1 MLNRKFCASK
11 SPTFHILT
19 VGRNYK
25 TKRKKMKI
33 RLLFTLLI
41 LLNFGCNSSKRFY
54 NSGLVNSKNDIEEI
68 DINIVNDLPLCKVEI
83 EGKIYTFLVDTGA
96 PTVISDEIFQTLKLK
111 ESHKSSITDSQNK
124 KRLEKFAVIPQIKI
138 GNLIFENIGSAVI
151 KFENNELKCFG
162 FDGIVGANLLSH
174 IFCEFNYKEN
184 KILVS
189 KNLSAFSLEKYD
201 LILNFNHKNQK
212 TPIINGK
219 IFDKNLSFTFDTGFA
234 GYIKIPNNL
243 EYYKNKISEEKLI
256 ISNGA
261 SSIGLYG
268 KSDFNKTVELKN
280 NIYIDNT
287 LFEDELID
295 SGESTLIGNKFL
307 KDYIF
312 LIDWKNNKIYFKN
325 LNNRSEKQINSF
337 GFSYLFNNGKALVVS
352 KVEDK
357 NIPINLGDE
366 IIRIDDFD
374 FTSIKNEDI
383 CKYYL
388 NKVEKDKEIIDI
400 TIKRDNKLLNFKL
413 QKQIFLK

>member
-1 MLNRKFCASK
+1 M
-11 SPTFHILT
+11 
-19 VGRNYK
+19 
-25 TKRKKMKI
+25 KKQ
-33 RLLFTLLI
+33 LLFTFFILLI
-41 LLNFGCNSSKRFY
+41 VGCNSTKKFY
-54 NSGLVNSKNDIEEI
+54 NSGYVNSKNDIEKI
-68 DINIVNDLPLCKVEI
+68 DINIVNGLPLCKVEI
-83 EGKIYTFLVDTGA
+83 EGEIYIFLVDTGA

-111 ESHKSSITDSQNK
+111 ESHKSSMTDSQNK

-201 LILNFNHKNQK
+201 LILNFKHKNQK

-234 GYIKIPNNL
+234 GIIKIPNNL

-256 ISNGA
+256 ITNGA

-268 KSDFNKTVELKN
+268 KSDFNKTFELKN

-295 SGESTLIGNKFL
+295 SGESTLIGNEFL
-307 KDYIF
+307 KNYIF
-312 LIDWKNNKIYFKN
+312 LIDWKSNKIYLKSIIN
-325 LNNRSEKQINSF
+325 SDKKQIRSF
-337 GFSYLFNNGKALVVS
+337 GFSYLFSKGKAIVVS
-352 KVEDK
+352 KIEDK
-357 NIPINLGDE
+357 KIPINLGDE

-374 FTSIKNEDI
+374 FATIKNEDF

-388 NKVEKDKEIIDI
+388 NKVEKDREVIDI
-400 TIKRDNKLLNFKL
+400 TIKRDNNLLNFKL
-413 QKQIFLK
+413 EKQTFIK